1 MEKYKP
7 IKLETISKSSLKA
20 SQEKSIK
27 KQVLDSLPNIEP
39 ILDKIWTKK
48 SNIQIGKQKPH
59 FVIYFINDEPCFLQ
73 PKEGPIIPHLKL
85 LHKYPSILP
94 SCQVDNKGMKNMIS
108 GANVMIP
115 GLISEGGK
123 LPQGKIPHNLVA
135 VYIEGMENAISI
147 GQMTMSPEDMKE
159 TQKGIG
165 VEVYTYIGD
174 GAWNIK

>member
-1 MEKYKP
+1 MENYKA
-7 IKLETISKSSLKA
+7 IKLESISKSSLKA

-27 KQVLDSLPNIEP
+27 KQEIESIPNIEP
-39 ILDKIWTKK
+39 IIDKIWTKK
-48 SNIQIGKQKPH
+48 SNISVGKQKPH

-94 SCQVDNKGMKNMIS
+94 SCQVDIKGIKNMIS

-115 GLISEGGK
+115 GLLSEGGK
-123 LPQGKIPHNLVA
+123 LPQGKIPHNIVA
-135 VYIEGMENAISI
+135 VYVESLDNAISI
-147 GQMTMSPEDMKE
+147 GQMTMSAEDMKE
-159 TQKGIG
+159 AKKGIG